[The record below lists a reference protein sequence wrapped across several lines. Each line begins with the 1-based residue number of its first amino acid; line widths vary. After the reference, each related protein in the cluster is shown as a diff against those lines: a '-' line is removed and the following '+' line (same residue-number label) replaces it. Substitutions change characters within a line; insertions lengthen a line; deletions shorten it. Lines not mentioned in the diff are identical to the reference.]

1 MKRTINLYIM
11 LIATAAI
18 ILTAVLSTLTCYQ
31 VFKEEVMEDLAAYT
45 RLLRDMDA
53 INDKQKLEHYAS
65 ELSLSDI
72 RLTVIRKDGSVL
84 FDNIVTDE
92 LENHNSRSEIISAR
106 ETGEGSSIRKS
117 DTIQE
122 NNFYYAI
129 RLSEGTIIRTAKK
142 TNSIISL
149 FAHAFPT
156 IAIIVVIILL
166 LCFIASH
173 LLTKSIIRPIE
184 SVANSL
190 DDGNLPDTY
199 KELSPILTHIRS
211 QHEEILESTYMR
223 QEFTANVSH
232 ELKTPLSAISG
243 YSELIE
249 NGMASQ
255 KDTQKF
261 AGEIH
266 RNAERLLSLINDI
279 LRLSELDTKQSSD
292 IQTEDVDLYDAL
304 LTCQIMLEPVAKKT
318 DITLHISGESTI
330 IQINRTM
337 LEEIVY
343 NLCDN
348 AIRYNRQGGNVW
360 LSAKDRTL
368 TVTDDGIGIPEEF
381 RDRIFERFFRV
392 DKSRSKKTG
401 GTGLGLAIVKH
412 SANLSGATVSVSG
425 NEYNGT
431 TIEVHF

>member
-1 MKRTINLYIM
+1 M

-18 ILTAVLSTLTCYQ
+18 LLTAVLSTITYYQ

-53 INDKQKLEHYAS
+53 VNDRQKLEHYAS
-65 ELSLSDI
+65 ELSLADI
-72 RLTVIRKDGSVL
+72 RLTVILRDGSVL
-84 FDNIVTDE
+84 FDNMVADE
-92 LENHNSRSEIISAR
+92 LENHNSRAEIISAR

-117 DTIQE
+117 DTIQAT
-122 NNFYYAI
+122 NFYYAI
-129 RLSEGTIIRTAKK
+129 RLSDGTILRTAKK
-142 TNSIISL
+142 TNSIINL
-149 FAHAFPT
+149 FAHAFPI
-156 IAIIVVIILL
+156 IAIIAAVILL
-166 LCFIASH
+166 LCFVASH
-173 LLTKSIIRPIE
+173 FLTKSILRPIE
-184 SVANSL
+184 TVANSL

-199 KELSPILTHIRS
+199 RELSPILSHIRS
-211 QHEEILESTYMR
+211 QHAEILENTCMR

-266 RNAERLLSLINDI
+266 RNAERLLALINDI
-279 LRLSELDTKQSSD
+279 LRLSELDTKQASN
-292 IQTEDVDLYDAL
+292 IQTEDVDLYDTL
-304 LTCQIMLEPVAKKT
+304 LTCQIMLEPVARKA
-318 DITLHISGESTI
+318 DITLQVSGESTI
-330 IQINRTM
+330 IRVNRTM

-348 AIRYNRQGGNVW
+348 AIRYNRPGGNVW
-360 LSAKDRTL
+360 LSATDRTL
-368 TVTDDGIGIPEEF
+368 TVADDGIGIPEEY

-412 SANLSGATVSVSG
+412 SVMLSGATISVNG
-425 NEYNGT
+425 NEYGGT
-431 TIEVHF
+431 TIVVHF